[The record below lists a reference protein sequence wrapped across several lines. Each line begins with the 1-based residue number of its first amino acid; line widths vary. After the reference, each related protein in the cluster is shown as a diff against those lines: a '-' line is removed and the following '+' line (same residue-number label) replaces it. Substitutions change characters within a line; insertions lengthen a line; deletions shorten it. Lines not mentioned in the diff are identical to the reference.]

1 MKGLDKYKEAWKNQD
16 SKDLKYSYNDIQEML
31 HKKSSSIVKWI
42 FYISLIEFCFW
53 IVISFAFDTDWN
65 TINVK
70 SRLYMLLG
78 ILTAINYIIIVLF
91 IALFYKN
98 YKTISVSSNAQ
109 KLMKDILKTRKTV
122 YYYVL
127 YNVGMLIFGFIV
139 VMYYIFTSVDF
150 LNQLQ
155 TARPESSLN
164 SSLTLAILISIVL
177 IAIIVGFLLV
187 FYRLI
192 YGVLLKRLKQNY
204 KELSES

>member
-78 ILTAINYIIIVLF
+78 ILTAINYIIIILF

-127 YNVGMLIFGFIV
+127 YNVGMLIFGFVV

-150 LNQLQ
+150 LTQLQ

-164 SSLTLAILISIVL
+164 SSLTLAIVISVVI
-177 IAIIVGFLLV
+177 IAVIVGLLLM